1 MNSNSNRMRI
11 VATLAAASMLALL
24 LVACGG
30 NGSLDARAAE
40 PAKATSQ
47 PSAADPALDSLE
59 GVTHHG

>member
-1 MNSNSNRMRI
+1 MTSNSNRGSS
-11 VATLAAASMLALL
+11 LAGLVIASALSLL

-30 NGSLDARAAE
+30 NGALDAQAAE
-40 PAKATSQ
+40 PGKATSQ